1 MANEEKR
8 AIFEPCNLVTITLGA
23 LVYRLTTVLG
33 VVGFGTT
40 YLTDSGTTITD
51 EDEAIWIG
59 GDNFFSTESDGQ
71 QIMALGDVT
80 EGAAGISNRD
90 IDLIATSALVAKLYD
105 QTWLKGT
112 VVIQEG
118 ERNPATTVF
127 RLFGTAKT
135 WQIGSF
141 EGLSFVGN
149 PVTLVLKS
157 QLSKLIEPYDALTTS
172 STSQSSLVSTTDL
185 GLDLIAGPAVTSPTA
200 NGGSYPVDTRGF
212 VYETA

>member
-8 AIFEPCNLVTITLGA
+8 AIFEPCNLVTITLGDF
-23 LVYRLTTVLG
+23 VYRLTTVLG
-33 VVGFGTT
+33 VVFYGAQNV
-40 YLTDSGTTITD
+40 TDGGVLVTD
-51 EDEAIWIG
+51 G
-59 GDNFFSTESDGQ
+59 GIAVTDDGGYFSSTDTDGQ

-80 EGAAGISNRD
+80 EGPSGISNRD
-90 IDLIATSALVAKLYD
+90 IELIATTNLVAKLYD

-112 VVIQEG
+112 VEIQEG
-118 ERNPATTVF
+118 ERNPATAAFTA
-127 RLFGTAKT
+127 FGSVKT

-157 QLSKLIEPYDALTTS
+157 QLSKLLEPYDALTTS
-172 STSQSSLVSTTDL
+172 STSQAGLVSTTDQ

-200 NGGSYPVDTRGF
+200 NGGSYPVDTRGAI
-212 VYETA
+212 YETA

>member
-8 AIFEPCNLVTITLGA
+8 KYIEPCNLVTITLGA
-23 LVYRLTTVLG
+23 QVYRLCTVLG
-33 VVGFGTT
+33 FVVYGGNT
-40 YLTDSGTTITD
+40 YTSQ
-51 EDEAIWIG
+51 
-59 GDNFFSTESDGQ
+59 SSDGQ
-71 QIMALGDVT
+71 RVMELGDVT
-80 EGAAGISNRD
+80 ESAAGISNRD
-90 IDLIATSALVAKLYD
+90 IQLIATTNLVAKLYD

-112 VVIQEG
+112 VAIQEG
-118 ERNPATTVF
+118 ERNPATAAFTA
-127 RLFGTAKT
+127 FGSAKT

-172 STSQSSLVSTTDL
+172 STSQSGLVSSTDL

-200 NGGSYPVDTRGF
+200 NGGSYPVDTGGGRF
-212 VYETA
+212 EYDMRENER